1 MDGAPVQGDV
11 GCMLNSRFILTT
23 VLGAALWAPL
33 TAAAQD
39 AARPES
45 IAFLFGYTPHAGSEA
60 LFDEG
65 YRRHLAWHEARQDPL
80 IWYGWNVLTGPRA
93 GMFVDGTFGSPFVA
107 VDNRVE
113 PAADAADFAQTTA
126 PHGSIVFR
134 AAYVL
139 RPELSTATPLEDGQP
154 MPRQQVYRYAVRPGM
169 APVFETGVARLTAVI
184 GDGVE
189 WTCYEAID
197 GEALPGYLVVVHR
210 DGFGDYATARGD
222 FMTLARRHLAN
233 DDVLA
238 ETFVGSIALVESE
251 TWGYRADLSYLPE

>member
-1 MDGAPVQGDV
+1 
-11 GCMLNSRFILTT
+11 MLNSRFLLTII
-23 VLGAALWAPL
+23 LGATFWAPR
-33 TAAAQD
+33 TASAQD

-65 YRRHLAWHEARQDPL
+65 YRRHLAWHQARRDPL

-93 GMFVDGTFGSPFVA
+93 GMFVDGTFGSPFAA

-126 PHGSIVFR
+126 PHGSIAFR

-139 RPELSTATPLEDGQP
+139 RPELSTATPLEDGHP
-154 MPRQQVYRYAVRPGM
+154 TPRQQVYRYGVRPGM
-169 APVFETGVARLTAVI
+169 APVFETGVAQLIALVGDVI
-184 GDGVE
+184 E

-197 GEALPGYLVVVHR
+197 GGGLPSYLVVVHR
-210 DGFGDYATARGD
+210 HGFGDYVTARGD
-222 FMTLARRHLAN
+222 FLALARRHLAIG
-233 DDVLA
+233 DAPA
-238 ETFVGSIALVESE
+238 ETFAGSIASVESE
-251 TWGYRADLSYLPE
+251 TWRYRADLSYLPE